1 MLLLWAK
8 NMLGSEFIKKEIEFE
23 GKFMFMQIV
32 NDFQIT
38 IGYRSV
44 LVEAFPQPKNN
55 GTFEVTSLILFCSV
69 MLYVMLHT

>member
-38 IGYRSV
+38 IGYGSV
-44 LVEAFPQPKNN
+44 LLA
-55 GTFEVTSLILFCSV
+55 L
-69 MLYVMLHT
+69 